1 MKLKANII
9 YIKICKKEE
18 LIPTFAKVN
27 LAIKNGDFKI
37 KKKVAKLVMEI
48 EIQDKQYHLRKI
60 GKDIR

>member
-1 MKLKANII
+1 MKLKADII

-60 GKDIR
+60 FDNQ